1 MTRVW
6 VRTGIVLV
14 TLLAIALGGSVYL
27 PAQALLAA
35 LAGLFLLLAPPRG
48 PLPWVPLILAG
59 LLVLIALLAFLPA
72 GSMEATPWRK
82 YLVTECHLPLP
93 ADVDRTGGRAPYLFP
108 LDDTRSPQP
117 WLTLQ
122 GCGLLVLGLSWG
134 LYLLALPWEREDRIR
149 ATETLVF
156 GVAFLALTAAL
167 AFLLRFHVPGWTQEE
182 NRGWFPNR
190 NQTADVLALCG
201 IVNYALIFDRF
212 RKGKRVA
219 YLLLAALVPL
229 VTLLVIS
236 LSRAGIVLFFGG
248 LAAYHLWPR
257 GGTGRRRGASLKWVA
272 LSVALGL
279 ILLALFLTWGGD
291 TLKRFEVQG
300 ASAADLTD
308 FRAAIQRDAFWFSLR
323 APWAGTGL
331 GNFQPLFSFSRTASI
346 NSSTAIHPESDWLW
360 LACEMGWPAV
370 AVVVAGYGWWLRR
383 ALPLENKAG
392 ESMRRALIVA
402 LLVFAVHGLVDVSG
416 HRLGSLF
423 VALLLAGM
431 ALPVRAGEQPSPF
444 TPLLFRGLG
453 AALLLIA
460 GWWGGSLPGWPVP
473 PTTGT
478 LARLQATLASPALA
492 PADAV
497 KITTDALRIAPLDW
511 TLYFRRGAAE
521 VAQGD
526 RIDAA
531 QADFAAARALNPYWY
546 ALSLEEGQTWINANE
561 PDLASDA
568 WSDGLRRAGP
578 MALAAYREMI
588 GRSPEHSIMRQDLA
602 ALAFDRTDFLLALL
616 PTSDANEAQA
626 LLNHLLEADPGLHNF
641 TPTQRA
647 QLFDA
652 WWAKGDEVQMME
664 IVRDHPEWDAQTWTY
679 QARFAAR
686 ENDFH
691 AADDLA
697 THWVRRPAI
706 PQLATH
712 RPLGDL
718 AADFKNDPASL
729 PAGLELFFTQ
739 VDAGETDD
747 ALVTLNALEQMPHH
761 PAYLPYL
768 AAELN
773 ENKGD
778 WAAAW
783 NAWQTYLAP

>member
-1 MTRVW
+1 
-6 VRTGIVLV
+6 
-14 TLLAIALGGSVYL
+14 
-27 PAQALLAA
+27 
-35 LAGLFLLLAPPRG
+35 
-48 PLPWVPLILAG
+48 
-59 LLVLIALLAFLPA
+59 
-72 GSMEATPWRK
+72 
-82 YLVTECHLPLP
+82 
-93 ADVDRTGGRAPYLFP
+93 
-108 LDDTRSPQP
+108 
-117 WLTLQ
+117 
-122 GCGLLVLGLSWG
+122 
-134 LYLLALPWEREDRIR
+134 
-149 ATETLVF
+149 
-156 GVAFLALTAAL
+156 
-167 AFLLRFHVPGWTQEE
+167 
-182 NRGWFPNR
+182 
-190 NQTADVLALCG
+190 
-201 IVNYALIFDRF
+201 
-212 RKGKRVA
+212 
-219 YLLLAALVPL
+219 
-229 VTLLVIS
+229 
-236 LSRAGIVLFFGG
+236 
-248 LAAYHLWPR
+248 
-257 GGTGRRRGASLKWVA
+257 
-272 LSVALGL
+272 
-279 ILLALFLTWGGD
+279 
-291 TLKRFEVQG
+291 
-300 ASAADLTD
+300 
-308 FRAAIQRDAFWFSLR
+308 
-323 APWAGTGL
+323 
-331 GNFQPLFSFSRTASI
+331 
-346 NSSTAIHPESDWLW
+346 
-360 LACEMGWPAV
+360 
-370 AVVVAGYGWWLRR
+370 
-383 ALPLENKAG
+383 
-392 ESMRRALIVA
+392 
-402 LLVFAVHGLVDVSG
+402 
-416 HRLGSLF
+416 
-423 VALLLAGM
+423 
-431 ALPVRAGEQPSPF
+431 
-444 TPLLFRGLG
+444 
-453 AALLLIA
+453 
-460 GWWGGSLPGWPVP
+460 
-473 PTTGT
+473 
-478 LARLQATLASPALA
+478 
-492 PADAV
+492 
-497 KITTDALRIAPLDW
+497 
-511 TLYFRRGAAE
+511 

-602 ALAFDRTDFLLALL
+602 ALALDRTDFLLALL